1 VEQVNNL
8 NLTYKVPVMAND
20 GHTIF
25 ISDQGP
31 VTLVFFQTRNQGPT
45 GLEADVVAAVR
56 MHSLEELEQ
65 LQKAIGDT
73 IKKHKNREP

>member
-1 VEQVNNL
+1 
-8 NLTYKVPVMAND
+8 MAND

-56 MHSLEELEQ
+56 MHSLDLKEAEKRIKSHL
-65 LQKAIGDT
+65 LIPRLPPNQKLPRRKRLLI
-73 IKKHKNREP
+73 IRH